1 MCLFI
6 KVRKDWIKYC
16 VYIDQLQDSVM
27 DYLTSIKIVEKKQ
40 QHLYSVTE
48 QDLLMNR
55 LSRIIDIE
63 KPNLKICPNHR
74 FIHGRG
80 WPIPKSCVFLKEDG
94 NICHLQ
100 SDRVAPMHLI
110 QSIPIFPYRAKICWK
125 HRTDLY
131 ENDKQTIAVTNPVS
145 GVHSWEMITD
155 NIDQVNEMLAMLE
168 QSPIKSQASQISI
181 QNQVPGS
188 QRRLISKLR
197 KY

>member
-1 MCLFI
+1 MFI

-16 VYIDQLQDSVM
+16 VYIDRLQDNVM

-40 QHLYSVTE
+40 QHLYTVIE
-48 QDLLMNR
+48 QDLLMNL

-63 KPNLKICPNHR
+63 KLNLKICPNHR
-74 FIHGRG
+74 FIHETG
-80 WPIPKSCVFLKEDG
+80 WSIPKSCVFLKEGG

-100 SDRVAPMHLI
+100 SNRVAPMHLI
-110 QSIPIFPYRAKICWK
+110 QSISTFPYGGQISWK

-155 NIDQVNEMLAMLE
+155 NIDQINEMLAMLE

-188 QRRLISKLR
+188 QHRLISKLR